1 MVASACHFHTLDL
14 WGSLIRIGASDCACE
29 QQQRFPSSFL
39 PSFSS
44 PLLLHMH
51 TALQW
56 ISDWN
61 SAKVCLG
68 KMGGRSTL
76 AAIGDTFFF
85 SAFSLR
91 CYLWHCPVLAAIKGV
106 FSKARVKHRTLGI
119 SDQLGGNMPSYKS
132 AYHTLLWYPTT
143 HVRGLENRENK

>member
-1 MVASACHFHTLDL
+1 MPFSYIGLVGLSDKNRRQRLRVRTATKV
-14 WGSLIRIGASDCACE
+14 SL
-29 QQQRFPSSFL
+29 F
-39 PSFSS
+39 FSS
-44 PLLLHMH
+44 LFLLSSPPPHAH
-51 TALQW
+51 CTAVD
-56 ISDWN
+56 ISYWN

>member
-1 MVASACHFHTLDL
+1 MVASACHFHTLDV
-14 WGSLIRIGASDCACE
+14 WGSPIRIGASDCACE

-44 PLLLHMH
+44 PPPHAH
-51 TALQW
+51 CTAVD

-85 SAFSLR
+85 SAYSLR

-119 SDQLGGNMPSYKS
+119 SDQLGGYMPSYKPI
-132 AYHTLLWYPTT
+132 YPI
-143 HVRGLENRENK
+143 NNI